1 MLKDMNMNIKKN
13 INTQIIVGSFLFIM
27 IIALGVFTIILGGSK
42 VLKNQY
48 NYEIIFNDIGGL
60 QEGDGVFLRGKKIG
74 YVKNTI
80 LNSDN
85 VNVVLSL
92 DMPIVFYENYKI
104 EVASASMLGG
114 KILNIDLGQLHLNQ
128 LSKTETLYGTDPID
142 IMADFHIAVH
152 NLKNILNVILEEEG
166 TLGKLIF
173 DDGIYLALEKLADGS
188 GKILAK
194 IDSGEGTI
202 GKLLIND
209 SLYNDTEKLVD
220 NFNKVTERVVGGSG
234 PLGQLLSEE
243 NKVIDDLQQAVN
255 ELNIALVK
263 LNSTNSTIGKLLNDS
278 ELYDEGTKIID
289 DVRKSP
295 LRFLI
300 RNDE

>member
-27 IIALGVFTIILGGSK
+27 IIVLGVFTIILGGSK

-92 DMPIVFYENYKI
+92 DVPIVFYENYKI

-128 LSKTETLYGTDPID
+128 LSKTETLYGTDPIN

-152 NLKNILNVILEEEG
+152 NLKNILDVILEEEG

-202 GKLLIND
+202 GKLLVND

-220 NFNKVTERVVGGSG
+220 NFNKVTERVVSGSG

>member
-1 MLKDMNMNIKKN
+1 MNMNIKKN

-202 GKLLIND
+202 GKLLVND

-220 NFNKVTERVVGGSG
+220 NFNKVTERVASGSG

>member
-92 DMPIVFYENYKI
+92 DMPIVFHENYKI

-152 NLKNILNVILEEEG
+152 NLKNILDVILEEEG

-202 GKLLIND
+202 GKLLVND

-220 NFNKVTERVVGGSG
+220 NFNKVTERVASGSG